1 MFPAV
6 LSCTRKVPQIVRLA
20 GGYCNDLIA
29 NHMSPP
35 AAVPIPVRVEP
46 KPLPTRIRGR

>member
-6 LSCTRKVPQIVRLA
+6 LSCTRKVPQLVRLA
-20 GGYCNDLIA
+20 GTYCNELIV

-35 AAVPIPVRVEP
+35 VAVPIRVAAEP
-46 KPLPTRIRGR
+46 NRLPGHRKGR